1 MQQQFRQQK
10 EYEKDL
16 CKIIQMIYFY
26 EEKLEKIRISLS
38 ESARFNIVFLFF
50 KISRMKNHITKN
62 DFRSFF
68 AVNHQPVIEKECDFL
83 VFNYSSNQSSFL
95 TFDDFLKLFTPK
107 TNQELIQRLQDQY
120 YSYAQGTMILPQYE
134 INQANIPFFIEDIS
148 VKLLNLELKF
158 FRELEAQKMYFTN
171 KYGTNILSAFQNISE
186 RGHSFDI
193 IHKLFQRCGYT
204 FTMDNFHFLMNRIDR
219 DGNGLISKDEFL
231 DEKFILPSYKFATYS
246 TMMSTQKLNSPVQ
259 QTHQYQDYRIPTSGT
274 FKIADNSD
282 QKGQFS
288 FIQRSV
294 QREDGNQILN
304 GYNQV
309 PSQNNQNGVYLGTN
323 EQQYYNQAKNQMEYE
338 SPNQQQLAQKEFIYQ
353 RMLNYQQQQQQ
364 QQQQINQEKSSSLSQ
379 KNQQQNNISTDVQG
393 RQKHSNNTLQNAEI
407 QSRQQNSQNVIFQ
420 DSQNLGNN
428 PNYINDPNSPI
439 NFAINDSLDHVNQIY
454 VNSHSQSN
462 LAVLSQK
469 KI

>member
-62 DFRSFF
+62 DLRSFF
-68 AVNHQPVIEKECDFL
+68 AINHQPVIEKECDFL
-83 VFNYSSNQSSFL
+83 VFNYSADQTNFL

-107 TNQELIQRLQDQY
+107 TNKELIQRLQDQY
-120 YSYAQGTMILPQYE
+120 YSYTQGTMILPQYE

-148 VKLLNLELKF
+148 VKLLNMELKF

-204 FTMDNFHFLMNRIDR
+204 FTSDNFNYLMNRIDR

-246 TMMSTQKLNSPVQ
+246 TMMSTQKLHSPVQ
-259 QTHQYQDYRIPTSGT
+259 QTQQYQDYRIPTSGT
-274 FKIADNSD
+274 FKIADSSD

-304 GYNQV
+304 GYYQV
-309 PSQNNQNGVYLGTN
+309 PLQNNLNAVYMATN
-323 EQQYYNQAKNQMEYE
+323 EQQIYSQAKNGIEYDNQ
-338 SPNQQQLAQKEFIYQ
+338 NQQQLAQKEFVQQ

-364 QQQQINQEKSSSLSQ
+364 PQQQEKSSSHSL
-379 KNQQQNNISTDVQG
+379 KNQQQHHSMTADMQS
-393 RQKHSNNTLQNAEI
+393 RQKQSNNVQQNAEI
-407 QSRQQNSQNVIFQ
+407 QSRQQNSQHQIFQ

-428 PNYINDPNSPI
+428 HNYVNDPNSPI

-454 VNSHSQSN
+454 INTHSQSN

>member
-62 DFRSFF
+62 DLRSFF
-68 AVNHQPVIEKECDFL
+68 AINHQPVIEKECDFL
-83 VFNYSSNQSSFL
+83 VFNYSSDQSNFL
-95 TFDDFLKLFTPK
+95 IFDDFLKLFTPR
-107 TNQELIQRLQDQY
+107 TNKELIQRLQDQY
-120 YSYAQGTMILPQYE
+120 YSYAQGTMVLPQYE

-204 FTMDNFHFLMNRIDR
+204 FTMDNFHYLMNRIDR

-246 TMMSTQKLNSPVQ
+246 TMMSTQKLNNPFQ
-259 QTHQYQDYRIPTSGT
+259 QTYQNQDYRIPTSGT

-294 QREDGNQILN
+294 QREDGNQVLN
-304 GYNQV
+304 GYYQV
-309 PSQNNQNGVYLGTN
+309 PLQNNQNGVYIVN
-323 EQQYYNQAKNQMEYE
+323 NQQQLYNQAKNQMEYD
-338 SPNQQQLAQKEFIYQ
+338 NQNLQQLAQKEFIQQ
-353 RMLNYQQQQQQ
+353 RMLNYQQQQE
-364 QQQQINQEKSSSLSQ
+364 QQQINQEKSSSLSQ
-379 KNQQQNNISTDVQG
+379 KNQQQLQNMTTDTQG
-393 RQKHSNNTLQNAEI
+393 RQQKQSNSTQQNPDM
-407 QSRQQNSQNVIFQ
+407 QSRQQNSQNQIFQ
-420 DSQNLGNN
+420 DSQNIANHQ
-428 PNYINDPNSPI
+428 NYVNDPNSPI